1 MTDTKLLLSKIEAS
15 GLKRSFI
22 ASKLNMSRQS
32 FNSRVMGKTEFK
44 AAEIKALCGVL
55 NLSSM
60 EKETIFFA

>member
-44 AAEIKALCGVL
+44 ATEIKALCGVL